1 MATTRP
7 VRASEQQAV
16 RGDEGNK
23 AKERTAA
30 DNRIITHIVHH
41 NSLTLHQLLTL
52 KIHIHIMGNNFSIGD
67 FACLAAASVAAVQ
80 LLTPAN
86 PVGSSLRLLK
96 QLRSQVGA
104 RIGGGIYVL

>member
-1 MATTRP
+1 
-7 VRASEQQAV
+7 
-16 RGDEGNK
+16 
-23 AKERTAA
+23 
-30 DNRIITHIVHH
+30 
-41 NSLTLHQLLTL
+41 
-52 KIHIHIMGNNFSIGD
+52 MGNNFSIGD
-67 FACLAAASVAAVQ
+67 FVCLAAASVAAVQ